1 MSRKPSPPPAVSRG
15 PSPPPPLSRPVFDD
29 ILGEVH
35 GADFPQS
42 RSKTNYNQNK
52 HGVEHLDNA
61 VTSGGDGDHKDA
73 ASGGDTAAGDNTAA
87 DSGGAEIDH
96 TAQQPLPTSF
106 QYPPPQRTEETTT
119 TTIRSTTT
127 ATTATTNKPSAQKGY
142 LPSKK
147 KGYLPSKK
155 KGYLP
160 SKKKGY

>member
-35 GADFPQS
+35 GADFLQS

-61 VTSGGDGDHKDA
+61 VTSGGDGDHKA
-73 ASGGDTAAGDNTAA
+73 AGSGGDTAAGDNSAA

-96 TAQQPLPTSF
+96 TTVQQPLPTSF

-119 TTIRSTTT
+119 TTTRSTTA

-142 LPSKK
+142 L
-147 KGYLPSKK
+147 
-155 KGYLP
+155 
-160 SKKKGY
+160 